1 MTLKYVIS
9 KEHLTIIIWYSSL
22 APTGLVVSVKMV
34 HGELE
39 QATKENPL
47 LLKNVCVTKKL
58 GFSDVIMPGDVR
70 YGMEISPYLSECD
83 NLFIYN
89 LVFYAI
95 SIIVDLKQ
103 RSHP

>member
-1 MTLKYVIS
+1 MNKKVIVS
-9 KEHLTIIIWYSSL
+9 KHIYFL
-22 APTGLVVSVKMV
+22 TGLVVSVKMV

-70 YGMEISPYLSECD
+70 YGVNC
-83 NLFIYN
+83 FC
-89 LVFYAI
+89 V
-95 SIIVDLKQ
+95 
-103 RSHP
+103 

>member
-1 MTLKYVIS
+1 MTKADACKPVPQNFDVFEMYCS
-9 KEHLTIIIWYSSL
+9 FLTL
-22 APTGLVVSVKMV
+22 TGLVVVSVKMV

-70 YGMEISPYLSECD
+70 YVAGNTFACSFTHK
-83 NLFIYN
+83 N
-89 LVFYAI
+89 
-95 SIIVDLKQ
+95 
-103 RSHP
+103 

>member
-1 MTLKYVIS
+1 MCLICTCANTLLPV
-9 KEHLTIIIWYSSL
+9 
-22 APTGLVVSVKMV
+22 GLVVSVKMV

-70 YGMEISPYLSECD
+70 YVICICVCG
-83 NLFIYN
+83 F
-89 LVFYAI
+89 V
-95 SIIVDLKQ
+95 
-103 RSHP
+103 

>member
-1 MTLKYVIS
+1 MVFCFVLLLLKIFTVFGNIRLVL
-9 KEHLTIIIWYSSL
+9 KHVLKGHLAVRTFYPSSV
-22 APTGLVVSVKMV
+22 PTGLVVSVKMV

-70 YGMEISPYLSECD
+70 YGLTLMFYYKYIPYT
-83 NLFIYN
+83 
-89 LVFYAI
+89 
-95 SIIVDLKQ
+95 
-103 RSHP
+103 